1 MADKTTQELERIYT
15 IPLREVKSSP
25 RNHQADRAIRAV
37 KRYLS
42 KHMKS
47 EDIWIDASV
56 NEAIWARGMYTIP
69 SKIRVRARR
78 FDDGVVEVSLPD
90 VEAKASIRADIKAR
104 KEKKDDEKKK
114 EKKAEEKEEGE
125 EKPKSEKKEGSK
137 EAAGEGA
144 GEKTKPTPKTEKTA
158 EHAPKKPESP
168 KAHSE
173 TKPAAKPEGGKPPSK
188 A

>member
-69 SKIRVRARR
+69 SKIRVRARK

-104 KEKKDDEKKK
+104 KEKKDEEKKK
-114 EKKAEEKEEGE
+114 EEKKGEEKEEGKE
-125 EKPKSEKKEGSK
+125 PKSEKET
-137 EAAGEGA
+137 ADA
-144 GEKTKPTPKTEKTA
+144 GEK
-158 EHAPKKPESP
+158 PKKAAKAEEASPEP
-168 KAHSE
+168 AAK
-173 TKPAAKPEGGKPPSK
+173 KPAAERPKAPSEAKPAHKTEGGKAEK